1 MWGPSALSRRVLL
14 RTRQISSVVG
24 REGQGLCTQLSFTHR
39 QRQRLLMAQDWSC
52 PPGNSNLLAT
62 ETPEKPVK
70 KDPDGVCTEK
80 LTEEGQQWQK
90 CVRDRKLS
98 DECRSLFLNSQ
109 SLKHAAA
116 FQ

>member
-1 MWGPSALSRRVLL
+1 
-14 RTRQISSVVG
+14 
-24 REGQGLCTQLSFTHR
+24 
-39 QRQRLLMAQDWSC
+39 MAQDWSC

-98 DECRSLFLNSQ
+98 DECRSLFLNSHYSFSRYKSYRILRHEMNFYLKFKRIFS
-109 SLKHAAA
+109 SL
-116 FQ
+116 